1 MLTRRNFLGA
11 LAVAGAAALVAPAP
25 ASSGR
30 RKPRIDVRKNVGCGC
45 CDGWADH
52 MTAAGFDVR
61 VTEDANLTAYKTK
74 LGVPRALHSCHTGEV
89 EGYVVEGHVPAD
101 LVQRMITEKP
111 GIVGIGVGGMPIG
124 SPGME
129 VPGRAA
135 DRYDVIAFTKSGRQ
149 AVYARR

>member
-1 MLTRRNFLGA
+1 MLNRRNFLGA
-11 LAVAGAAALVAPAP
+11 LAVAGAAAFVTPGAV
-25 ASSGR
+25 SSGR

-45 CDGWADH
+45 CDSWADH

-61 VTEDANLTAYKTK
+61 VTEDADLAAYKAR
-74 LGVPRALHSCHTGEV
+74 LGVPRELHSCHTGVV

-129 VPGRAA
+129 APGRAP
-135 DRYDVIAFTKSGRQ
+135 DRYDVIAFTKSGRR